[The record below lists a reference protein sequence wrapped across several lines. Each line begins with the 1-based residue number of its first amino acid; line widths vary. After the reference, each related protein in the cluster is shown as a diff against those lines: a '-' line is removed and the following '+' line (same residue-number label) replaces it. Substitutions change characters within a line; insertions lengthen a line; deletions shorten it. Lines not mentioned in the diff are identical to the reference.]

1 MAPPTTAHPSFGSD
15 PLAALF
21 QEVIS
26 ARAAMTVARRA
37 PLGTPSVVD
46 GTRTRLLHALEAY
59 TAELEARH
67 LPVPYAIRDDLRIQR
82 RTLGRVAG
90 PPFEHDHN

>member
-1 MAPPTTAHPSFGSD
+1 MPPPTAAQPAFGLD
-15 PLAALF
+15 PLGALI

-37 PLGTPSVVD
+37 PLGASNVVEA
-46 GTRTRLLHALEAY
+46 TRTRLLHALEAY
-59 TAELEARH
+59 TAALDERH

-82 RTLGRVAG
+82 RARGRAAG
-90 PPFEHDHN
+90 ASG